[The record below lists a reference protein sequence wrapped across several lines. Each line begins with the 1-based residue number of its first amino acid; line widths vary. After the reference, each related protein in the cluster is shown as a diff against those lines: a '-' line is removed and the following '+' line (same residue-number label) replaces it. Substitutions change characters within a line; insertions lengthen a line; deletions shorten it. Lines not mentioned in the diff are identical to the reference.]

1 MSMPPREHIN
11 GHQRHLDLASTCFW
25 IYYVAD
31 NHNSRTISLGGVGM
45 KTATLSR
52 VPKSLTRAAMLSLV
66 LIAGFAI
73 YPLTA
78 LQQTAAPTGYIAG
91 TVKSTAGAEA
101 GVWVIAETN
110 DLPTKFIKIVV
121 T

>member
-1 MSMPPREHIN
+1 
-11 GHQRHLDLASTCFW
+11 
-25 IYYVAD
+25 
-31 NHNSRTISLGGVGM
+31 M
-45 KTATLSR
+45 KTATRSR
-52 VPKSLTRAAMLSLV
+52 GRKALMRAALMSLV

-78 LQQTAAPTGYIAG
+78 LQQTPAAPTGYIGG
-91 TVKSTAGAEA
+91 TVKSMKGAEA

-121 T
+121 TDDMGRYMLPELPTANYSVWVRGY